1 MAFHYEEIP
10 PAPELSTYIDHFGKL
25 TNSAGEATC
34 TVLPDGEFDL
44 ILEVVGNNLVNITLF
59 GLRTCQTDIL
69 VSAHRTLYGIAF
81 KPLAIEYILKT
92 SIASLKNSSQALPL
106 TFWDFDQLTFT
117 NLDHFARF
125 ASASMQA
132 IIRHNPPTTAWKVAA
147 FNRIFR
153 SQGSIFIQELAE
165 QVNWSSRQM
174 NRYVTKWL
182 GLSLEAY
189 KNIIRC
195 AASYKDLLSGELYPL
210 DGYYDQSHFIKAI
223 RKYTGKKPSQLA
235 ENDRILQCSTLFS
248 R

>member
-1 MAFHYEEIP
+1 MAFHYIEIP
-10 PAPELSTYIDHFGKL
+10 PAPELSNYIDRFGKL

-44 ILEVVGNNLVNITLF
+44 ILEVVDNGLINVTLF
-59 GLRTCQTDIL
+59 GLRTRQTDIR

-92 SIASLKNSSQALPL
+92 SIASLKNSSQVLPL
-106 TFWDFDQLTFT
+106 TFWDFDQLAFT
-117 NLDHFARF
+117 SLDEFSRF
-125 ASASMQA
+125 ASVRMQA
-132 IIRHNPPTTAWKVAA
+132 IIHYNPPTTWKVAA
-147 FNRIFR
+147 FNRVLG
-153 SQGSIFIQELAE
+153 SQGSIFTQELAE

-189 KNIIRC
+189 KNTIRC
-195 AASYKDLLSGELYPL
+195 AASYKDLLRGELYPL

-235 ENDRILQCSTLFS
+235 QNDRILQCSTLFS